1 MTRVLITHNR
11 DLLDNFY
18 SARAV
23 ERLREFVDVKM
34 NGTDEPLRGDALVE
48 AALDCDIVISDRLAP
63 GTAEVFDRLP
73 KLAAYLRCAVDIRNV
88 DVAAASRNGIL
99 VVRCSA
105 GYAQAVSELALGL
118 MIDLAR
124 KISESTASYKDGLA
138 DHPMVLGR
146 QLYGSTIGVVGY
158 GAIGRRIVD
167 LAMAFGMRVLVN
179 DPYVEIHHG
188 AVTQTGLSELL
199 SEAHFVVCA
208 AYATPE
214 TTNLFDERAFAQ
226 MRRDAFFINVSRGVL
241 VDEAALE
248 AALRS
253 GRIAGAGLDVGRG
266 KDEQPNPAIARL
278 PNVVATPHV
287 AGLTPEASDYQAVE
301 TVRQVRD
308 LLAGRPVALAVN
320 SRDAHRTARF
330 ARSDA

>member
-1 MTRVLITHNR
+1 MTRVLITHNNE
-11 DLLDNFY
+11 LLENFY

-34 NGTDEPLRGDALVE
+34 NGTDAPLQGDALVE
-48 AALDCDIVISDRLAP
+48 AAQDCDIIISDRLAP
-63 GTAEVFDRLP
+63 GTSDVFDRLP

-105 GYAQAVSELALGL
+105 GYAEAVSELALGL

-124 KISESTASYKDGLA
+124 KVSQSTASYKDGLV

-146 QLYGSTIGVVGY
+146 QLFGSTIGVVGY

-167 LAMAFGMRVLVN
+167 LALAFGMRVLVN

-188 AVTQTGLSELL
+188 AVTQASLPDLL
-199 SEAHFVVCA
+199 RDAHFVVCA

-214 TTNLFDERAFAQ
+214 TVNLFDERAFSQ
-226 MRRDAFFINVSRGVL
+226 MRRDAFFVNISRGVL

-248 AALRS
+248 TALTS

-301 TVRQVRD
+301 TVQQVRD
-308 LLAGRPVALAVN
+308 LLAGRSVALAVN
-320 SRDAHRTARF
+320 PGDAHRVARL

>member
-1 MTRVLITHNR
+1 VTRVLITHNN
-11 DLLDNFY
+11 DLLENFY

-34 NGTDEPLRGDALVE
+34 NGTDVPLRGDALID
-48 AALDCDIVISDRLAP
+48 AAQDCDIIISDRLAP
-63 GTAEVFDRLP
+63 GSAELFERLP
-73 KLAAYLRCAVDIRNV
+73 KLAAFLRCAVDIRNV
-88 DVAAASRNGIL
+88 DVAAASRQGVL

-105 GYAQAVSELALGL
+105 GYGEAVSELALGL

-124 KISESTASYKDGLA
+124 KVSESTSNYKEGMV

-167 LAMAFGMRVLVN
+167 LALAFGMRVLVN

-188 AVTQTGLSELL
+188 AVNQVSLPDLL
-199 SEAHFVVCA
+199 SESHFVVCA

-214 TTNLFDERAFAQ
+214 TNNMFDAAAFAR
-226 MRRDAFFINVSRGVL
+226 MRRDAFFINISRGVL

-248 AALRS
+248 DALTS
-253 GRIAGAGLDVGRG
+253 GAIAGAGLDVGRG

-287 AGLTPEASDYQAVE
+287 AGLVPEASDYQAIE
-301 TVRQVRD
+301 TVRQVRE
-308 LLAGRPVALAVN
+308 LIAGKPVALAVN
-320 SRDAHRTARF
+320 PRDAHRAAWL

>member
-1 MTRVLITHNR
+1 MTRVLITHNN

-23 ERLREFVDVKM
+23 ERLRQFVDVKM

-48 AALDCDIVISDRLAP
+48 AAQDCDIIISDRLAP
-63 GTAEVFDRLP
+63 GSADVFDRLP
-73 KLAAYLRCAVDIRNV
+73 KLAAFLRCAVDIRNV

-105 GYAQAVSELALGL
+105 GYAEAVSELALGL

-124 KISESTASYKDGLA
+124 KVSESASNYKNGLV

-158 GAIGRRIVD
+158 GSIGRRIVD
-167 LAMAFGMRVLVN
+167 LALAFGMRVLVN
-179 DPYVEIHHG
+179 DPYVEIRHG
-188 AVTQTGLSELL
+188 AMSQVGLPELL
-199 SEAHFVVCA
+199 RESHFVVCA

-214 TTNLFDERAFAQ
+214 TTNMFDQQAFSQ
-226 MRRDAFFINVSRGVL
+226 MRRDAFFINISRGML
-241 VDEAALE
+241 VDEVALE
-248 AALRS
+248 AALTS
-253 GRIAGAGLDVGRG
+253 GQIAGAGLDVGRG
-266 KDEQPNPAIARL
+266 KDEQPNPSIARL

-287 AGLTPEASDYQAVE
+287 AGLTPQASDYQAVE
-301 TVRQVRD
+301 TVAQVRD

-320 SRDAHRTARF
+320 ARDAHRATQL
-330 ARSDA
+330 ARSAE